1 MKIKGKQAILV
12 SESSGVGIG
21 VGKWH
26 ECVFVA

>member
-21 VGKWH
+21 VGKWSA
-26 ECVFVA
+26 CVFVA